1 MHKKNLK
8 PSIINNFYFLKKLIN
23 LITKYNQILY
33 LYLTSLIFFILP
45 FFWSQDIIFV
55 GGDSSF
61 LDNVNPGLYLE
72 NFALSGFGHLFNVL
86 GANYFAVPLTVIKK
100 ILYELTGSLTINYSF
115 FSSLNLFL
123 SFFFTFKL
131 LELISK
137 KLLVRVSYFSIFIGS
152 LSYSLSPLVYLTN
165 TYFNSLSALYMVS
178 LYPIYIFIF
187 LKILL
192 DKSFVYFFHLAFFSI
207 IFSASFNVGTV
218 QWILPLLIV
227 KIVICLILAKN
238 DNIQINTLF
247 IKNIILYF
255 FILFVIHSSHVVP
268 YFVLYFSYLYYGIDL
283 NFTNFRHL
291 GIDGSIEGVKFFN
304 SVVNHLSSFYIFS
317 NIGHLALAK
326 SFDHETYPFLLK
338 NLLLI
343 FLNLIFFFIIIFF
356 FFLKKSNFILYKKKN
371 FLILIMFFF
380 FNLLLIVGN
389 YPIIKDIY
397 KIFFHIPGTS
407 ILRGFYNKLSFSF
420 AILFSIVISIAL
432 SEFLF
437 NLKKNKNFFKIL
449 IFLII
454 IFSNFKFLSGDI
466 LKNYSIWGTDNINA
480 FTNPQKI
487 NEYINLFEKNKND
500 LKILTFPPFK
510 STYEVIDFQDFKY
523 VGPTILNFVSKTH
536 NTTGLINENSTLI
549 YEIFARK
556 DLIQNEEVLKN
567 LLKQENIFFIKILK
581 NWENKWKS
589 NYIVHD
595 LAGEFASR
603 FTEDSISKVIKKFG
617 YKKVYETNGFVVYAL
632 DYKEI
637 QNYKNIF
644 SDSDNSNI
652 LYKKIN
658 NSNYVV
664 EIKNSLITNSIILKK
679 SYNPLWKLYPI
690 NNPEKFYKYTINIGI
705 TDKWILNNQSDKKL
719 EKVFLNFDEQKYFG
733 PLISLIG
740 KEKIK
745 PIKISNKDNVNIDAE
760 QIELHTS
767 YNYYDLANN
776 KSRYYILQ
784 FDSIFIYIYSICLSF
799 IILSFLIF
807 IYVRINQKK

>member
-8 PSIINNFYFLKKLIN
+8 PSIINNFYYLKKLIN

-45 FFWSQDIIFV
+45 FFWSEDIIFV

-100 ILYELTGSLTINYSF
+100 ILYELTGSLAINYSF

-137 KLLVRVSYFSIFIGS
+137 KLLIRVSYFSIFIGS

-192 DKSFVYFFHLAFFSI
+192 DKTFVYFFHLIFFSI

-247 IKNIILYF
+247 IKNIFLYF

-317 NIGHLALAK
+317 NVGHLALAK

-343 FLNLIFFFIIIFF
+343 FLNLIFFFIIIIFF
-356 FFLKKSNFILYKKKN
+356 FFKKK
-371 FLILIMFFF
+371 
-380 FNLLLIVGN
+380 
-389 YPIIKDIY
+389 
-397 KIFFHIPGTS
+397 
-407 ILRGFYNKLSFSF
+407 
-420 AILFSIVISIAL
+420 
-432 SEFLF
+432 
-437 NLKKNKNFFKIL
+437 
-449 IFLII
+449 
-454 IFSNFKFLSGDI
+454 
-466 LKNYSIWGTDNINA
+466 
-480 FTNPQKI
+480 
-487 NEYINLFEKNKND
+487 
-500 LKILTFPPFK
+500 
-510 STYEVIDFQDFKY
+510 
-523 VGPTILNFVSKTH
+523 
-536 NTTGLINENSTLI
+536 
-549 YEIFARK
+549 
-556 DLIQNEEVLKN
+556 
-567 LLKQENIFFIKILK
+567 
-581 NWENKWKS
+581 
-589 NYIVHD
+589 
-595 LAGEFASR
+595 
-603 FTEDSISKVIKKFG
+603 
-617 YKKVYETNGFVVYAL
+617 
-632 DYKEI
+632 
-637 QNYKNIF
+637 
-644 SDSDNSNI
+644 
-652 LYKKIN
+652 
-658 NSNYVV
+658 
-664 EIKNSLITNSIILKK
+664 
-679 SYNPLWKLYPI
+679 
-690 NNPEKFYKYTINIGI
+690 
-705 TDKWILNNQSDKKL
+705 
-719 EKVFLNFDEQKYFG
+719 
-733 PLISLIG
+733 
-740 KEKIK
+740 
-745 PIKISNKDNVNIDAE
+745 
-760 QIELHTS
+760 
-767 YNYYDLANN
+767 
-776 KSRYYILQ
+776 
-784 FDSIFIYIYSICLSF
+784 
-799 IILSFLIF
+799 
-807 IYVRINQKK
+807 